1 MNYQLQKLTCDALR
15 AKIKAP
21 NLGLSE
27 KLNKA
32 TTLTEKF
39 LILRD
44 AVNAQSA
51 GKKVEAMIM
60 KDLNIGPPLDKTSGD
75 GNKNNINYE
84 MKFSLHDKDGKF
96 NFVQIRPDHK
106 IDFYIVGGYNIWE
119 GEIGKAYICKV
130 PSEELYKLIPEY
142 GGYAHGTVE
151 EYGEITC
158 DNIKGRNCE
167 FALRPNPNGKE
178 GTKPKKLWNEIK
190 KYEVDYLPENF

>member
-51 GKKVEAMIM
+51 GKKL
-60 KDLNIGPPLDKTSGD
+60 K
-75 GNKNNINYE
+75 
-84 MKFSLHDKDGKF
+84 
-96 NFVQIRPDHK
+96 R
-106 IDFYIVGGYNIWE
+106 
-119 GEIGKAYICKV
+119 
-130 PSEELYKLIPEY
+130 
-142 GGYAHGTVE
+142 
-151 EYGEITC
+151 
-158 DNIKGRNCE
+158 
-167 FALRPNPNGKE
+167 
-178 GTKPKKLWNEIK
+178 
-190 KYEVDYLPENF
+190 